1 MEMENNQDIQ
11 LQKYEEVGRK
21 SDNQSRELKLMVAGV
36 ASKAILANAGQ
47 IIQGYRELQALAIQ
61 SNTYLTQLSMKYAH
75 NSEKFKELI
84 RGAERRLDRQLED
97 LSEMRRALL
106 LMSPSSSNQ
115 EEIKNQRALLEMIAM
130 AQDSFNREIDRL
142 YDL

>member
-1 MEMENNQDIQ
+1 MENNQDIQ
-11 LQKYEEVGRK
+11 LQKYEEAGRK
-21 SDNQSRELKLMVAGV
+21 SDIQSKKLQLMVAGV

-47 IIQGYRELQALAIQ
+47 IIQGYKELQALAIQ

-84 RGAERRLDRQLED
+84 RGAERRLDRQLEN

-106 LMSPSSSNQ
+106 LMSPSSSSL
-115 EEIKNQRALLEMIAM
+115 EETKNQRALLEMIAM

>member
-1 MEMENNQDIQ
+1 MENNQDIQ
-11 LQKYEEVGRK
+11 LQKYEEAGRK
-21 SDNQSRELKLMVAGV
+21 SDIQSKKLQLMVAGV

-47 IIQGYRELQALAIQ
+47 IIQGYKELQALAIQ

-75 NSEKFKELI
+75 NSEKFKEMI
-84 RGAERRLDRQLED
+84 RGAERRLDRQLEN

-106 LMSPSSSNQ
+106 LMSPSSSSL
-115 EEIKNQRALLEMIAM
+115 EETKTQRALLEMIAM

>member
-1 MEMENNQDIQ
+1 MENNQDIQ

>member
-1 MEMENNQDIQ
+1 MENNQDIQ
-11 LQKYEEVGRK
+11 LQKYEEVGRE
-21 SDNQSRELKLMVAGV
+21 SDNQSRKLKLMVAGA

-47 IIQGYRELQALAIQ
+47 IIQGYRDLQALAIQ

-75 NSEKFKELI
+75 DSEKFKEMI

-106 LMSPSSSNQ
+106 MMSPSSSNP
-115 EEIKNQRALLEMIAM
+115 EEIKNQCALLEMIAM